1 MGTLFIKKTA
11 QKFKN
16 PKLFTEKIKSQNL
29 CKEKPITSKNAKDQ
43 NWAKKKK
50 QKTKERKKRVAPKNT
65 NQTNTSQSNTNFLS
79 PSPPQTNTSQSNMT
93 IDDSKIFDFDGMC
106 FSPKVR
112 EVKKKGHPNVFGI
125 YAIFWYYIKII
136 YTQKFDVIKLQ
147 WYENFNFNFF
157 YATCVLRYL

>member
-16 PKLFTEKIKSQNL
+16 PKLFSEKIKSQNL

-50 QKTKERKKRVAPKNT
+50 KTNERKKRVAPKNT

-93 IDDSKIFDFDGMC
+93 IDDSKIFDLMACVSHLKLG
-106 FSPKVR
+106 KL
-112 EVKKKGHPNVFGI
+112 KKKGHPNVFGI

-147 WYENFNFNFF
+147 WSEILNLNFF
-157 YATCVLRYL
+157 YATCVSRDL